1 MGNTKRPAS
10 SVTAVRTLPCV
21 RLVSVTVDAGSTPP
35 CESWTDPVTDALVV
49 CASKAAAD
57 YPQDIKAKRLDAAH
71 LSLLRR
77 TWNLPRIVIPGFQ

>member
-21 RLVSVTVDAGSTPP
+21 LLVSVTVAPGSIPA

-49 CASKAAAD
+49 CASSAPEDSRKHQRCEGKTQRD
-57 YPQDIKAKRLDAAH
+57 
-71 LSLLRR
+71 S
-77 TWNLPRIVIPGFQ
+77 